1 MKQLFYGFVIVAIL
15 CLLPALSFIADAQ
28 TVRVVT
34 VPTFATSGKYLNEF
48 IAADTTGR
56 STVDN
61 TTYVLYRDSTYYAN
75 SAINNVSWTLRRRSS
90 YGTFVKG
97 VSGYPAAIF
106 LKLGSSGTQVSD
118 LVQIAGNIWLS
129 NLEISGYD
137 ETIGSSMLGS
147 IFEEILKCTAPG
159 YNITID
165 SCIITNCGQGILRL
179 DSAPRVVKITNSIF
193 ANMGSRLYSDLG
205 NGRAVDCRTGSVDS
219 LILQNNTFVNN
230 QDRIIRHYTS
240 SANISFMK
248 FDHNTC
254 VNSASFHGLLSFG
267 HTAGLFSIT
276 NNLFVN
282 PWAYGDDT
290 DNTRQA
296 EMGDNGELNALN
308 GKARMTLINA
318 CPDSTN
324 PVVSKP
330 TTWTIKNNYY
340 RITTAEQT
348 WWTNA
353 GANPVLKLPSP
364 LPWHISKKIGTDSL
378 TAFQATT
385 ADVNN
390 VPALMT
396 ATMAYYRS
404 PSGANKTKV
413 NNTTPA
419 CPDMDRRG
427 YVYLTDTLDCKY
439 PTTASIYTAGTGGQP
454 IGSLMWWGLTPVGV
468 QTQSSRSIP
477 EEYTLTQNYP
487 NPFNPSTNFTYE
499 LSKAGFVSVKVYD
512 LLGRE
517 VATLVNEFKPAGSYP
532 ATWNAAGFGSGI
544 YFCKMQSGS
553 FTATKKMILMK

>member
-1 MKQLFYGFVIVAIL
+1 
-15 CLLPALSFIADAQ
+15 
-28 TVRVVT
+28 
-34 VPTFATSGKYLNEF
+34 
-48 IAADTTGR
+48 
-56 STVDN
+56 
-61 TTYVLYRDSTYYAN
+61 
-75 SAINNVSWTLRRRSS
+75 
-90 YGTFVKG
+90 
-97 VSGYPAAIF
+97 
-106 LKLGSSGTQVSD
+106 
-118 LVQIAGNIWLS
+118 
-129 NLEISGYD
+129 
-137 ETIGSSMLGS
+137 
-147 IFEEILKCTAPG
+147 
-159 YNITID
+159 
-165 SCIITNCGQGILRL
+165 
-179 DSAPRVVKITNSIF
+179 
-193 ANMGSRLYSDLG
+193 MGSRLYSDLG

>member
-1 MKQLFYGFVIVAIL
+1 
-15 CLLPALSFIADAQ
+15 
-28 TVRVVT
+28 
-34 VPTFATSGKYLNEF
+34 
-48 IAADTTGR
+48 
-56 STVDN
+56 
-61 TTYVLYRDSTYYAN
+61 
-75 SAINNVSWTLRRRSS
+75 
-90 YGTFVKG
+90 
-97 VSGYPAAIF
+97 
-106 LKLGSSGTQVSD
+106 
-118 LVQIAGNIWLS
+118 
-129 NLEISGYD
+129 
-137 ETIGSSMLGS
+137 
-147 IFEEILKCTAPG
+147 
-159 YNITID
+159 
-165 SCIITNCGQGILRL
+165 
-179 DSAPRVVKITNSIF
+179 
-193 ANMGSRLYSDLG
+193 
-205 NGRAVDCRTGSVDS
+205 
-219 LILQNNTFVNN
+219 
-230 QDRIIRHYTS
+230 
-240 SANISFMK
+240 
-248 FDHNTC
+248 
-254 VNSASFHGLLSFG
+254 
-267 HTAGLFSIT
+267 
-276 NNLFVN
+276 
-282 PWAYGDDT
+282 
-290 DNTRQA
+290 
-296 EMGDNGELNALN
+296 MGDNGELNALN